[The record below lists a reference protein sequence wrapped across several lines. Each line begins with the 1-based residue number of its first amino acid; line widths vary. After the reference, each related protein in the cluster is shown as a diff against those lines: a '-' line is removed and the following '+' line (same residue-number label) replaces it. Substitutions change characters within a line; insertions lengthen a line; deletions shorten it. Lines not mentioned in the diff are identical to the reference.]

1 LVAGNHFL
9 WIDAS
14 IVTFLLWI
22 FTSTRSVHVS
32 DVDVN
37 SVRTKPWTLT
47 TERII
52 IAGVLAAITIILGI
66 VPNIGFIPLPSVIGS
81 ATIEHIPTI
90 VGGVIAGP
98 IVGIISGLIFGV
110 VSFFRS
116 TTPIFKDPT
125 VAIIPRLFIGLVAWA
140 VFAALVRI
148 NRDLAAAV
156 AGFAGAAT
164 NTILVVVA
172 IIIRGYVPAQVII
185 PTVLLQSIAE
195 AIIAA
200 IFTVVIVRIF
210 TILEARLV
218 HAPDTKPRDE
228 LPY

>member
-1 LVAGNHFL
+1 MHQL
-9 WIDAS
+9 S
-14 IVTFLLWI
+14 FLLSF
-22 FTSTRSVHVS
+22 FTSKRSMHVS

-37 SVRTKPWTLT
+37 PVRARPWSLT

-52 IAGVLAAITIILGI
+52 VAGVLAAITIILGI
-66 VPNIGFIPLPSVIGS
+66 VPNIGFIPLPNATGS

-90 VGGVIAGP
+90 VGGVVAGP

-116 TTPIFKDPT
+116 TTPFFKDPI
-125 VAIIPRLFIGLVAWA
+125 VAILPRLFIGLVSWA

-164 NTILVVVA
+164 NTILVVGA
-172 IIIRGYVPAQVII
+172 IIVRGYLPAQVII
-185 PTVLLQSIAE
+185 PTVIVQSIIE

-200 IFTVVIVRIF
+200 ILTVVIVRIF
-210 TILEARLV
+210 YILESRLV
-218 HAPDTKPRDE
+218 HAPDTKPRDQ

>member
-1 LVAGNHFL
+1 M
-9 WIDAS
+9 
-14 IVTFLLWI
+14 
-22 FTSTRSVHVS
+22 S

-37 SVRTKPWTLT
+37 PVSARPWSLT

-66 VPNIGFIPLPSVIGS
+66 VPGIGFIPLPNVTGN

-90 VGGVIAGP
+90 IGGIVAGP
-98 IVGIISGLIFGV
+98 IVGIISGLIFGI
-110 VSFFRS
+110 VSFLHSS
-116 TTPIFKDPT
+116 TPLFKDPT
-125 VAIIPRLFIGLVAWA
+125 VAILPRLFIGLVSWA

-172 IIIRGYVPAQVII
+172 IVVRGYLPAEVII
-185 PTVLLQSIAE
+185 PTVIVQSIFE

-200 IFTVVIVRIF
+200 ILTVVLVRIF
-210 TILEARLV
+210 YILELRLV
-218 HAPDTKPRDE
+218 HAPDTKPRDQ